1 MSRCEFDREA
11 LKHTRT
17 HHAHIHA
24 HKKIHMSV
32 HAMNSQNFVNQ
43 DELVIESARRC
54 LMVINR
60 EIFNPMHFTND
71 RPGGQEVLGKSQFP
85 RHFVSMYPIG
95 DRRQF
100 PLVVQASSLKSF
112 FFVFRHV
119 VSWVRE

>member
-43 DELVIESARRC
+43 DELVLESARRC
-54 LMVINR
+54 LMVIKR
-60 EIFNPMHFTND
+60 ELFNYRTHQMCFTNN
-71 RPGGQEVLGKSQFP
+71 RPAGQEVLDWLRENQLSSYAP
-85 RHFVSMYPIG
+85 LFVHYCLDSLLSVANLS
-95 DRRQF
+95 RQ
-100 PLVVQASSLKSF
+100 Q
-112 FFVFRHV
+112 
-119 VSWVRE
+119 VSRLAEE